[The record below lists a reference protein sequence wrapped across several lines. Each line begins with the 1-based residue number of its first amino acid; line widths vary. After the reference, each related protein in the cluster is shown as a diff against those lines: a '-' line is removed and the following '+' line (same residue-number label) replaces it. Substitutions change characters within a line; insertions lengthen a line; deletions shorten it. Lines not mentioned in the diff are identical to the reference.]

1 MARRDLS
8 QRDASDYAA
17 SELEYVIRN
26 EKRLSE
32 PVIKKISVQAALRD
46 DRVFKITSD
55 RNTTRVLFISQ
66 DTELLNP
73 VQQSL
78 DGYINIS
85 DLFAEVHILILRQ
98 GIPAKNP
105 VLRVAPNVW
114 LYTASARYWWQTP
127 AAGFAMLE
135 EQLEFASGFRPD
147 LIVARDP
154 FESAIVAIKAQKKYG
169 RPTQLHIMDDHSTA
183 EFLKKDRHNFWRLF
197 LPFFTIPKFLSV
209 RTVTYGMFDRLQK
222 KFTIPDLDMLP
233 RFQNYEALITT
244 PVTLDLK
251 EKYRP
256 FIFFMLYIGRLG
268 HESTLYRML
277 DAARFVLRN
286 PRVGLIVLGDGAAR
300 GEFERRA
307 KILEIERQVVFETRA
322 EDIVPYLKSANM
334 LLVSDTDVESEE
346 VVLKG
351 AAAGIPMVMARTEK
365 REDIFDHG
373 ESAFLCEASDVQ
385 AFTDRIN
392 DLLNTI
398 GTRRMFIE
406 NGQEIIRKKFHS
418 DPREYQ
424 EAYRT
429 SIEQAFF
436 VESDEVTKKEQDSLG
451 S

>member
-8 QRDASDYAA
+8 HRDASDHAA
-17 SELEYVIRN
+17 SELEYIIRS

-32 PVIKKISVQAALRD
+32 PVIKKVSVEEAMRD
-46 DRVFKITSD
+46 DRVFKVSSD
-55 RNTTRVLFISQ
+55 RNITRVLFISQ
-66 DTELLNP
+66 NTELLNP
-73 VQQSL
+73 IQQSL
-78 DGYINIS
+78 DGYINIR

-114 LYTASARYWWQTP
+114 LYTASARHWWQTP

-154 FESAIVAIKAQKKYG
+154 FESALVATKAQEKYG
-169 RPTQLHIMDDHSTA
+169 RPTQLHIIEDHSTA
-183 EFLKKDRHNFWRLF
+183 EFIRKDRNNFWRLF
-197 LPFFTIPKFLSV
+197 LPFFTVPKFLSV
-209 RTVTYGMFDRLQK
+209 RTASYAMFNRLQK
-222 KFTIPDLDMLP
+222 KFTIPDLDVLP
-233 RFQNYEALITT
+233 RYQNYEALIEQ
-244 PVTLDLK
+244 PATLDLK

-256 FIFFMLYIGRLG
+256 FIFFMLYIGPLG
-268 HESTLYRML
+268 HESTLYRVL

-300 GEFERRA
+300 GEFEKRA
-307 KILEIERQVVFETRA
+307 KILEIERQVVFETRV
-322 EDIVPYLKSANM
+322 EDVVPYLKSAN
-334 LLVSDTDVESEE
+334 LLVVSDTDTESEE
-346 VVLKG
+346 VVLRG
-351 AAAGIPMVMARTEK
+351 AAAGIPMILSRTDK

-392 DLLNTI
+392 DLLNSVSL
-398 GTRRMFIE
+398 RSMFIE
-406 NGQEIIRKKFHS
+406 NSQAIIRKLFHS
-418 DPREYQ
+418 DAREYQ

-436 VESDEVTKKEQDSLG
+436 VEPDEAAQRQDPLG
-451 S
+451 K